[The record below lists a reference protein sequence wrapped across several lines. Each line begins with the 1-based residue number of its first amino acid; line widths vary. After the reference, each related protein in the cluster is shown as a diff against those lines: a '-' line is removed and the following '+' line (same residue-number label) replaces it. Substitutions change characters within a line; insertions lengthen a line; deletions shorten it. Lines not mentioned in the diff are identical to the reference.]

1 MLTYRTALRHLGL
14 VSALLALTNGI
25 GASQMRDP
33 TDPRAPRFL
42 LAMAERSAPVLVDLR
57 RSAILRHP
65 LSLAFDGVTLKE
77 ALAEISRQAGIS
89 LVYADDDLPAGTL
102 VRLRADRIT
111 VAAALT
117 DVLVDADVDIVFTP
131 EGRATLVKRPPGPA
145 VQLGSIAGT
154 VTAAEG
160 ATPLQR
166 AIVIVVGTRLSAE
179 ADATGRYSIAGV
191 PVGTH
196 RLRAR
201 MLGYAPADTSVVV
214 EEDRESVIDFQL
226 KAQAIQM
233 EAIVAVGYGE
243 KRREDLTGA
252 VGYVGPEALT
262 GRPITNTI
270 SALQGALPGLIVQRS
285 GGQPGVED
293 FNLNLRG
300 VSSIPKDKDN
310 LYAANGGN
318 TPLVLVDGV
327 PGSLDLLNPADIES
341 ITALKDAAA
350 SIYGA
355 RAADGAL
362 LVTTKR
368 GARTA
373 PTFTYSN
380 NTAVTKLTGMMDTP
394 NHYQMAL
401 MDNEAN
407 IHAGQAP
414 TYTPA
419 LLDQVRTGIG
429 NPIPHP
435 AYASLGMMLFFTST
449 DWRRAVFE
457 NGFEQ
462 KHTLSVS
469 GGGQNSSYY
478 VSAALADQDGVIRYA
493 NDNNRRYQ
501 LRLNYDY
508 DFSRRVRL
516 ESRLAVDNQDRS
528 DIGGLTHGSWCGCPW
543 LVVEAIFGMPNH
555 PIYTQSGQHFFAQG
569 GWGNAVAQAKDA
581 ATATFNT
588 RDVNTNFK
596 LIVEP
601 LDGLKL
607 NLQSGI
613 NSRTDNNTD
622 IGKSYPYY
630 RWDDSSIAYYS
641 ESPDNNWVDRRDF
654 TTLHRNYVAY
664 AEFSRTF
671 AERHA
676 LQLMAG
682 VSHED
687 FDMDSIRA
695 ARYGFTNQ
703 DVWGLN
709 LGTGTMLVGG
719 GGQQWAIRSLFS
731 RLSYGFNNKY
741 LLDATLRYDGSS
753 RFRPDK
759 RWGFF
764 PGVSLAWRISEEP
777 FARRH
782 LGTLDDLKLRA
793 SYGETGNQEGINLY
807 DYLQLI
813 TIGRGDPYP
822 FGPGGQDQ
830 SAFLSGMVSK
840 DRTWETIA
848 TSNVGL
854 DATLLS
860 SRLNVTFDY
869 FSKRNKNMLVPIAY
883 PALLGA
889 TAPFSNAG
897 ELKTSGFEAS
907 VAWKGGDPSGRGL
920 QYMARV
926 SLSDARNMVVNYGGQ
941 DTYVLGYNYIR
952 EGYPVNT
959 YFGYVFDGV
968 IRTLAELNAYRWVN
982 GDSSQLRV
990 GVPSN
995 IGIGDAR
1002 FKDVNGDGKISLYGD
1017 TPGQDGDVVNL
1028 GNTAPRYTYGV
1039 NLNLAWKRFD
1049 LGVFFQGVGKRTL
1062 FRDGD
1067 YRMPWSDWWRQ
1078 PPLFYYN
1085 QTWNEDRPNAP
1096 YPRLSH
1102 GDIRFWNYQP
1112 STLQK
1117 IDASYL
1123 RLKNLQVGFTLPER
1137 LVGWARMTRARVY
1150 FSGFDLWEKH
1160 NVKGGWDPESPALG
1174 FNYPFQRMYSFGMD
1188 ITF

>member
-1 MLTYRTALRHLGL
+1 MNRVALFSL
-14 VSALLALTNGI
+14 VLAWALALCPHGVAAQYV
-25 GASQMRDP
+25 GDP
-33 TDPRAPRFL
+33 SESRAPRFL
-42 LAMAERSAPVLVDLR
+42 LAMAERRAPVPVDLK
-57 RSAILRHP
+57 RSWVLRQP
-65 LSLAFDGVTLKE
+65 LSLALDGVTLKE
-77 ALAEISRQAGIS
+77 ALAEISRQARLH
-89 LVYADDDLPAGTL
+89 LVYADDAVPIAAT
-102 VRLRADRIT
+102 VNLRADRIT

-117 DVLVDADVDIVFTP
+117 DVLLDAGVDVVFTRD
-131 EGRATLVKRPPGPA
+131 GRATLVKRPEGPA

-154 VTAAEG
+154 VTAGETG
-160 ATPLQR
+160 TPLVR
-166 AIVIVVGTRLSAE
+166 AVVSVVGTRLTAE
-179 ADATGRYSIAGV
+179 TDASGRYVISSV
-191 PVGTH
+191 PVGTQ

-214 EEDRESVIDFQL
+214 AEGQEAVMNFQL
-226 KAQAIQM
+226 KAQAIEL
-233 EAIVAVGYGE
+233 EAVVAVGYGE

-252 VGYVGPEALT
+252 VGTVSSQALES
-262 GRPITNTI
+262 RPITNTL

-285 GGQPGVED
+285 SGQPGVED
-293 FNLNLRG
+293 FDLNLRG
-300 VSSIPKDKDN
+300 VSS
-310 LYAANGGN
+310 ANGGN
-318 TPLVLVDGV
+318 TPLVLIDGV
-327 PGSLDLLNPADIES
+327 PGNLDLLNPADIES

-368 GARTA
+368 GRRTA
-373 PTFTYSN
+373 PIFTYSN

-394 NHYQMAL
+394 NNYQMAV

-407 IHAGQAP
+407 IHAGATP
-414 TYTPA
+414 MYTPD
-419 LLDQVRTGIG
+419 LLNRVRIG
-429 NPIPHP
+429 DPTPIPHP
-435 AYASLGMMLFFTST
+435 LYASLGWMLFFTNT
-449 DWRRAVFE
+449 DWRKALFE

-478 VSAALADQDGVIRYA
+478 VSAAYANQNGVIRYA
-493 NDNNRRYQ
+493 NDNNQRYQ

-516 ESRLAVDNQDRS
+516 ESRLALENQDRS
-528 DIGGLTHGSWCGCPW
+528 DIGGLSHASWCGCPW
-543 LVVEAIFGMPNH
+543 VVVEGIFGMPNH

-569 GWGNAVAQAKDA
+569 GWDNAVAQAKEG
-581 ATATFNT
+581 ATATFDT

-613 NSRTDNNTD
+613 DYRSDNNTD
-622 IGKSYPYY
+622 IGKSTPLY
-630 RWDDSSIAYYS
+630 RWDDSSIVYYS
-641 ESPDNNWVDRRDF
+641 ITNPDRNWVDRRDF
-654 TTLHRNYVAY
+654 SILHRNYVGY

-671 AERHA
+671 ADRHA

-687 FDMDSIRA
+687 YDMDSVRA
-695 ARYGFTNQ
+695 ARYGFTSQ

-709 LGTGTMLVGG
+709 LGTGTMLMGG
-719 GGQQWAIRSLFS
+719 GGEQWAIRSLFS

-753 RFRPDK
+753 RFRPEK

-764 PGVSLAWRISEEP
+764 PGVSLAWRVSEEP

-782 LGTLDDLKLRA
+782 LGTFDDLKLRA

-813 TIGRGDPYP
+813 TIGRGYPYP
-822 FGPGGQDQ
+822 FGAGGQDQ
-830 SAFLSGMVSK
+830 SAFLSGMVAK

-848 TSNVGL
+848 TTNVGL

-860 SRLNVTFDY
+860 SKVNFTFDY
-869 FSKRNKNMLVPIAY
+869 FIKNNRDMLIPVTY
-883 PALLGA
+883 PSLLGA
-889 TAPFSNAG
+889 QPPFSNAG
-897 ELKTSGFEAS
+897 QLKTWGFETS
-907 VAWKGGDPSGRGL
+907 LGWRG
-920 QYMARV
+920 QVRGIQVSARA
-926 SLSDARNMVVNYGGQ
+926 SLSDAKNKVVNYGGQ
-941 DTYVLGYNYIR
+941 DTYVLGLNAVWDGHIR
-952 EGYPVNT
+952 EGYPVNS
-959 YFGYVFDGV
+959 YFGYVFDGL
-968 IRTLAELNAYRWVN
+968 IRNQAELDAYK
-982 GDSSQLRV
+982 LIP
-990 GVPSN
+990 GVPN
-995 IGIGDAR
+995 DIGIGDAR
-1002 FKDVNGDGKISLYGD
+1002 YKDVNGDGKISLYGD
-1017 TPGQDGDVVNL
+1017 TPGQDGDVVYL
-1028 GNTAPRYTYGV
+1028 GNTAPRYTYGM

-1062 FRDGD
+1062 FREGD

-1078 PPLFYYN
+1078 PPLFYYG

-1096 YPRLSH
+1096 YPRLTH

-1117 IDASYL
+1117 INAAYL
-1123 RLKNLQVGFTLPER
+1123 RLKNLQIGYSLPER
-1137 LVGWARMTRARVY
+1137 LIARARMTRARVY

-1160 NVKGGWDPESPALG
+1160 SVKGGWDPESISNG
-1174 FNYPFQRMYSFGMD
+1174 FNYPFQRLYSFGMD

>member
-1 MLTYRTALRHLGL
+1 MHRIALRHLGL
-14 VSALLALTNGI
+14 ACVLSALPLRICATQNED
-25 GASQMRDP
+25 AAVS
-33 TDPRAPRFL
+33 RAPRFL
-42 LAMAERSAPVLVDLR
+42 LAMAERATPVPVDLK
-57 RSAILRHP
+57 RSAILRRP
-65 LSLAFDGVTLKE
+65 LSIAFDGAPIKQ
-77 ALAEISRQAGIS
+77 ALAEISRQAGLS
-89 LVYADDDLPAGTL
+89 LVYADDVLPVEMT
-102 VRLRADRIT
+102 VSLRADRIT

-117 DVLVDADVDIVFTP
+117 DVLLDAGVDIVFTP
-131 EGRATLVKRPPGPA
+131 QGRATLVKRPEGPP

-154 VTAAEG
+154 VTATENG
-160 ATPLQR
+160 TPLVR
-166 AIVIVVGTRLSAE
+166 AVVSVGGTRLTAE
-179 ADATGRYSIAGV
+179 TDAAGHYLIAGV
-191 PVGTH
+191 PVGTQ

-201 MLGYAPADTSVVV
+201 MLGYTPADTSVVV
-214 EEDRESVIDFQL
+214 AEGQEAVVNFQL
-226 KAQAIQM
+226 KTQAIEL
-233 EAIVAVGYGE
+233 EAVVAVGYGE

-252 VGYVGPEALT
+252 VGYVGPEALAA
-262 GRPITNTI
+262 RPVTNTI
-270 SALQGALPGLIVQRS
+270 SALQGAMPGLTVQRS

-300 VSSIPKDKDN
+300 VSSYNPTDTAN
-310 LYAANGGN
+310 AAN
-318 TPLVLVDGV
+318 TPLVLIDGV
-327 PGSLDLLNPADIES
+327 PGNLDLLNPADIES

-368 GARTA
+368 GTRTA
-373 PTFTYSN
+373 PVFTYSN

-394 NHYQMAL
+394 NNYQMAL

-407 IHAGQAP
+407 IHNGAAP
-414 TYTPA
+414 MYTPD
-419 LLDQVRTGIG
+419 LLNRIRIG
-429 NPIPHP
+429 DPNPIPHP
-435 AYASLGMMLFFTST
+435 VYASSGWMLFFTNT

-462 KHTLSVS
+462 KHAVTVS

-478 VSAALADQDGVIRYA
+478 VSAAYSDQNGVIRYA
-493 NDNNRRYQ
+493 NDNNKRYQ

-516 ESRLAVDNQDRS
+516 ESRLGVENQDRS
-528 DIGGLTHGSWCGCPW
+528 DIGGLTHGTWCSCPW

-581 ATATFNT
+581 ATATFVT
-588 RDVNTNFK
+588 RNVSTNFK

-601 LDGLKL
+601 VDGLKL

-613 NSRTDNNTD
+613 DYRTDDNTD
-622 IGKSYPYY
+622 INKSYPYY
-630 RWDDSSIAYYS
+630 QWNDSTIAYYS
-641 ESPDNNWVDRRDF
+641 TNPDQNSVGRYNG
-654 TTLHRNYVAY
+654 TTVHRNYIAY
-664 AEFSRTF
+664 AQFTRTF
-671 AERHA
+671 ADRHA
-676 LQLMAG
+676 VELMGG

-687 FDMDSIRA
+687 NDVDWFQA
-695 ARYGFTNQ
+695 GRYNFPNQ
-703 DVWGLN
+703 DVWGLG
-709 LGTGTMLVGG
+709 LGGTGNTWTGG
-719 GGQQWAIRSLFS
+719 GGSQWAIRSAFS

-741 LLDATLRYDGSS
+741 LLDATVRYDGSS

-759 RWGFF
+759 RWGLF
-764 PGVSLAWRISEEP
+764 PGVSVAWRISEES

-782 LGTLDDLKLRA
+782 LGTFSDLKLRA
-793 SYGETGNQEGINLY
+793 SYGKTGNQEGINLY

-813 TIGRGDPYP
+813 SIGRQWPYDPYYP
-822 FGPGGQDQ
+822 FGAGRQDQ
-830 SAFLSGMVSK
+830 SAFLSGMVATN
-840 DRTWETIA
+840 RTWETIA
-848 TSNVGL
+848 TSNLGL

-869 FSKRNKNMLVPIAY
+869 FVKHNQDMLVPVTY
-883 PALLGA
+883 PDLLGA
-889 TAPFSNAG
+889 TPPFSNAG
-897 ELKTSGFEAS
+897 DLKTWGFETS
-907 VAWKGGDPSGRGL
+907 VGWKGVVGGGL
-920 QYMARV
+920 QYSARLT
-926 SLSDARNMVVNYGGQ
+926 LSDAKNKVVNYGGQ
-941 DTYVLGYNYIR
+941 DTYVLGLNRIR
-952 EGYPVNT
+952 QGYPMDT
-959 YFGYVFDGV
+959 YFGYVFDGL
-968 IRTLAELNAYRWVN
+968 IRTQAELDAYKLL
-982 GDSSQLRV
+982 G
-990 GVPSN
+990 GVPTD

-1002 FKDVNGDGKISLYGD
+1002 FKDLNGDGKISLYGD

-1028 GNTAPRYTYGV
+1028 GNQAPRYTYGM
-1039 NLNLAWKRFD
+1039 NLSVGWKRFD
-1049 LGVFFQGVGKRTL
+1049 LGAFFQGVGKRTL

-1078 PPLFYYN
+1078 PPLFYFN

-1112 STLQK
+1112 SSLQQ
-1117 IDASYL
+1117 INAAYL

-1137 LVGWARMTRARVY
+1137 LISKARMTHARVY

-1174 FNYPFQRMYSFGMD
+1174 FNYPFQRLYSFGMD

>member
-1 MLTYRTALRHLGL
+1 MNRVALFSL
-14 VSALLALTNGI
+14 VLAWALALCPHGVAAQYV
-25 GASQMRDP
+25 GDP
-33 TDPRAPRFL
+33 SESRAPRFL
-42 LAMAERSAPVLVDLR
+42 LAMAERRAPVPVDLK
-57 RSAILRHP
+57 RSWVLRQP
-65 LSLAFDGVTLKE
+65 LSLALDGVTLKE
-77 ALAEISRQAGIS
+77 ALAEISRQARLH
-89 LVYADDDLPAGTL
+89 LVYADDAVPIAAT
-102 VRLRADRIT
+102 VNLRADRIT

-117 DVLVDADVDIVFTP
+117 DVLLDAGVDVVFTRD
-131 EGRATLVKRPPGPA
+131 GRATLVKRPEGPA

-154 VTAAEG
+154 VTAGETG
-160 ATPLQR
+160 TPLVR
-166 AIVIVVGTRLSAE
+166 AVVSVVGTRLTAE
-179 ADATGRYSIAGV
+179 TDASGRYVISSV
-191 PVGTH
+191 PVGTQ

-214 EEDRESVIDFQL
+214 AEGQ
-226 KAQAIQM
+226 
-233 EAIVAVGYGE
+233 EAV
-243 KRREDLTGA
+243 
-252 VGYVGPEALT
+252 
-262 GRPITNTI
+262 
-270 SALQGALPGLIVQRS
+270 
-285 GGQPGVED
+285 GQPGVED
-293 FNLNLRG
+293 FDLNLRG
-300 VSSIPKDKDN
+300 VSS
-310 LYAANGGN
+310 ANGGN
-318 TPLVLVDGV
+318 TPLVLIDGV
-327 PGSLDLLNPADIES
+327 PGNLDLLNPADIES

-368 GARTA
+368 GRRTA
-373 PTFTYSN
+373 PIFTYSN

-394 NHYQMAL
+394 NNYQMAV

-407 IHAGQAP
+407 IHAGATP
-414 TYTPA
+414 MYTPD
-419 LLDQVRTGIG
+419 LLNRVRIG
-429 NPIPHP
+429 DPTPIPHP
-435 AYASLGMMLFFTST
+435 LYASLGWMLFFTNT
-449 DWRRAVFE
+449 DWRKALFE

-478 VSAALADQDGVIRYA
+478 VSAAYANQNGVIRYA
-493 NDNNRRYQ
+493 NDNNQRYQ

-516 ESRLAVDNQDRS
+516 ESRLAVENQDRS
-528 DIGGLTHGSWCGCPW
+528 DIGGLSHASWCGCPW
-543 LVVEAIFGMPNH
+543 LVVEGIFGMPNH

-569 GWGNAVAQAKDA
+569 GWDNAVAQAKEA
-581 ATATFNT
+581 ATATFDT

-613 NSRTDNNTD
+613 DYRSDNNTD
-622 IGKSYPYY
+622 IGKSTPLY
-630 RWDDSSIAYYS
+630 RWDDSSIVYYS
-641 ESPDNNWVDRRDF
+641 ITNPDRNWVDRRDF
-654 TTLHRNYVAY
+654 SILHRNYVGY

-671 AERHA
+671 ADRHA

-687 FDMDSIRA
+687 YDMDSVRA
-695 ARYGFTNQ
+695 ARYGFTSQ

-709 LGTGTMLVGG
+709 LGTGTMLMGG
-719 GGQQWAIRSLFS
+719 GGEQWAIRSLFS

-753 RFRPDK
+753 RFRPEK

-764 PGVSLAWRISEEP
+764 PGVSLAWRVSEEP

-782 LGTLDDLKLRA
+782 LGTFDDLKLRA

-813 TIGRGDPYP
+813 TIGRGYPYP
-822 FGPGGQDQ
+822 FGAGGQDQ
-830 SAFLSGMVSK
+830 SAFLSGMVAK

-848 TSNVGL
+848 TTNVGL

-860 SRLNVTFDY
+860 SKVNFTFDY
-869 FSKRNKNMLVPIAY
+869 FIKNNRDMLIPVTY
-883 PALLGA
+883 PSLLGA
-889 TAPFSNAG
+889 QPPFSNAG
-897 ELKTSGFEAS
+897 QLKTWGFETS
-907 VAWKGGDPSGRGL
+907 LGWRG
-920 QYMARV
+920 QVRGIQVSARA
-926 SLSDARNMVVNYGGQ
+926 SLSDAKNKVVNYGGQ
-941 DTYVLGYNYIR
+941 DTYVLGLNAVWDGHIR
-952 EGYPVNT
+952 EGYPVNS
-959 YFGYVFDGV
+959 YFGYVFDGL
-968 IRTLAELNAYRWVN
+968 IRNQAELDAYK
-982 GDSSQLRV
+982 LIP
-990 GVPSN
+990 GVPN
-995 IGIGDAR
+995 DIGIGDAR
-1002 FKDVNGDGKISLYGD
+1002 YKDVNGDGKISLYGD
-1017 TPGQDGDVVNL
+1017 TPGQDGDVVYL
-1028 GNTAPRYTYGV
+1028 GNTAPRYTYGM

-1062 FRDGD
+1062 FREGD

-1078 PPLFYYN
+1078 PPLFYYG

-1096 YPRLSH
+1096 YPRLTH

-1117 IDASYL
+1117 INAAYL
-1123 RLKNLQVGFTLPER
+1123 RLKNLQIGYSLPER
-1137 LVGWARMTRARVY
+1137 LIARARMTRARVY

-1160 NVKGGWDPESPALG
+1160 SVKGGWDPESIANG
-1174 FNYPFQRMYSFGMD
+1174 FNYPFQRLYSFGMD

>member
-1 MLTYRTALRHLGL
+1 MNRVALFLL
-14 VSALLALTNGI
+14 IALALALFPH
-25 GASQMRDP
+25 GANAQYAGDP
-33 TDPRAPRFL
+33 SDSRAPRFL
-42 LAMAERSAPVLVDLR
+42 LAMAERSTPVPVDLK
-57 RSAILRHP
+57 RSAVLRQP
-65 LSLAFDGVTLKE
+65 LSLALDDAPLKD
-77 ALAEISRQAGIS
+77 ALAEISRQARLS
-89 LVYADDDLPAGTL
+89 LVYADDVLPVAMT
-102 VRLRADRIT
+102 VSLRADRIT

-117 DVLVDADVDIVFTP
+117 DVLLDAGVDVVFTP
-131 EGRATLVKRPPGPA
+131 DGRATLVKRPQGPP
-145 VQLGSIAGT
+145 VQLGSITGT
-154 VTAAEG
+154 VTATET
-160 ATPLQR
+160 ATPLVR
-166 AIVIVVGTRLSAE
+166 AVVSVAGTRLTAE
-179 ADATGRYSIAGV
+179 TDAEGRYVIGSV

-196 RLRAR
+196 RVRAR
-201 MLGYAPADTSVVV
+201 MLGYAPVDTSVVV
-214 EEDRESVIDFQL
+214 EEGQEAVANFQL
-226 KAQAIQM
+226 KAQAIELQ
-233 EAIVAVGYGE
+233 AVVAVGYGE

-252 VGYVGPEALT
+252 VATVGPEVLE
-262 GRPITNTI
+262 GRPITNTLT
-270 SALQGALPGLIVQRS
+270 ALQGAMPGLIVQRS
-285 GGQPGVED
+285 SGQPGVED
-293 FNLNLRG
+293 FDLNLRG
-300 VSSIPKDKDN
+300 VSS
-310 LYAANGGN
+310 ANGGN
-318 TPLVLVDGV
+318 APLVLIDGV
-327 PGSLDLLNPADIES
+327 PGNLDLLNPADIES

-368 GARTA
+368 GTRTA
-373 PTFTYSN
+373 PIFTYSN
-380 NTAVTKLTGMMDTP
+380 NTAVSRLTGMMDTP
-394 NHYQMAL
+394 NNYQMAV

-407 IHAGQAP
+407 IHAGAAP
-414 TYTPA
+414 MYTPD
-419 LLDQVRTGIG
+419 LLNRVRIG
-429 NPIPHP
+429 DPTPIPHP
-435 AYASLGMMLFFTST
+435 LYASLGWMLFFTST
-449 DWRRAVFE
+449 DWRRALFE
-457 NGFEQ
+457 NGSEQ

-469 GGGQNSSYY
+469 GGSQNSSYY
-478 VSAALADQDGVIRYA
+478 ISAALANQNGVIRYA
-493 NDNNRRYQ
+493 NDNNKRYQ

-516 ESRLAVDNQDRS
+516 ESRLAVENQDRS
-528 DIGGLTHGSWCGCPW
+528 DVGGLSHQSWCGCPW
-543 LVVEAIFGMPNH
+543 LVVEGIWGMPNH

-569 GWGNAVAQAKDA
+569 NWGNAVAQAKEA
-581 ATATFNT
+581 ATATFAT
-588 RDVNTNFK
+588 RDVNTNFR

-613 NSRTDNNTD
+613 DYRSDNNTD
-622 IGKSYPYY
+622 IGKSSPLY
-630 RWDDSSIAYYS
+630 RWDDSSIVYYS
-641 ESPDNNWVDRRDF
+641 IANPDENWVDRRDF
-654 TTLHRNYVAY
+654 TTLHRNYVGY

-671 AERHA
+671 ADRHA

-687 FDMDSIRA
+687 YDMDSVRA
-695 ARYGFTNQ
+695 ARFGFTSQ

-709 LGTGTMLVGG
+709 LGTGTMLMGG
-719 GGQQWAIRSLFS
+719 GGEQWAIRSLFS

-753 RFRPDK
+753 RFRPDR

-764 PGVSLAWRISEEP
+764 PGVSLAWRVSEEP

-782 LGTLDDLKLRA
+782 LAVFDDLKLRA
-793 SYGETGNQEGINLY
+793 SYGENGNQEGIKLY

-813 TIGRGDPYP
+813 TVGGDPYP

-830 SAFLSGMVSK
+830 SAVLAGMVAK

-848 TSNVGL
+848 TTNVGW

-869 FSKRNKNMLVPIAY
+869 FVKRNKNMLVPVTY
-883 PALLGA
+883 PDLLGA
-889 TAPFSNAG
+889 TPPFSNAG
-897 ELKTSGFEAS
+897 ELKTWGFETA

-920 QYMARV
+920 QYTARI
-926 SLSDARNMVVNYGGQ
+926 SLSDAKNRVVNYGGQ
-941 DTYVLGYNYIR
+941 DTYVLGLNAVWDGHTR
-952 EGYPVNT
+952 QGYPINT
-959 YFGYVFDGV
+959 YFGYVFDGL
-968 IRTLAELNAYRWVN
+968 IRTPAESAAYV
-982 GDSSQLRV
+982 QLG

-1002 FKDVNGDGKISLYGD
+1002 YKDVNGDGKISLYGD

-1028 GNTAPRYTYGV
+1028 GNTAPRYTYGM

-1062 FRDGD
+1062 FREGE

-1078 PPLFYYN
+1078 PPLFYYG

-1112 STLQK
+1112 SSLHK
-1117 IDASYL
+1117 INAAYL
-1123 RLKNLQVGFTLPER
+1123 RLKNLQIGFSLPER
-1137 LVGWARMTRARVY
+1137 LIARARMTRARIY
-1150 FSGFDLWEKH
+1150 FSGFDIWEKH
-1160 NVKGGWDPESPALG
+1160 SVKGGWDPESIANG
-1174 FNYPFQRMYSFGMD
+1174 YNYPFQRLYSFGMD

>member
-1 MLTYRTALRHLGL
+1 MNRVALFSL
-14 VSALLALTNGI
+14 VLAWALALCPHGVAAQYV
-25 GASQMRDP
+25 GDP
-33 TDPRAPRFL
+33 SESRAPRFL
-42 LAMAERSAPVLVDLR
+42 LAMAERRAPVPVDLK
-57 RSAILRHP
+57 RSWVLRQP
-65 LSLAFDGVTLKE
+65 LSLALDGVTLKE
-77 ALAEISRQAGIS
+77 ALAEISRQARLH
-89 LVYADDDLPAGTL
+89 LVYADDAVPIAAT
-102 VRLRADRIT
+102 VNLRADRIT

-117 DVLVDADVDIVFTP
+117 DVLLDAGVDVVFTRD
-131 EGRATLVKRPPGPA
+131 GRATLVKRPEGPA

-154 VTAAEG
+154 VTAGETG
-160 ATPLQR
+160 TPLVR
-166 AIVIVVGTRLSAE
+166 AVVSVVGTRLTAE
-179 ADATGRYSIAGV
+179 TDASGRYVISSV
-191 PVGTH
+191 PVGTQ

-214 EEDRESVIDFQL
+214 AEGQEAVVNFQL
-226 KAQAIQM
+226 KAQAIEL
-233 EAIVAVGYGE
+233 EAVVAVGYGE

-262 GRPITNTI
+262 DRPITNTI
-270 SALQGALPGLIVQRS
+270 SALQGAMPGLIVQRS
-285 GGQPGVED
+285 SGQPGVED
-293 FNLNLRG
+293 FDLNLRG
-300 VSSIPKDKDN
+300 VSS
-310 LYAANGGN
+310 ANGGN
-318 TPLVLVDGV
+318 TPLVLIDGV
-327 PGSLDLLNPADIES
+327 PGNLDLLNPADIES

-362 LVTTKR
+362 LVTTRR
-368 GARTA
+368 GRRTA
-373 PTFTYSN
+373 PIFTYSN

-394 NHYQMAL
+394 NNYQMAV

-407 IHAGQAP
+407 IHAGATP
-414 TYTPA
+414 MYTPD
-419 LLDQVRTGIG
+419 LLNRVRIG
-429 NPIPHP
+429 DPTPIPHP
-435 AYASLGMMLFFTST
+435 LYASLGWMLFFTNT
-449 DWRRAVFE
+449 DWRKALFE

-478 VSAALADQDGVIRYA
+478 VSAAYANQNGVIRYA
-493 NDNNRRYQ
+493 NDNNQRYQ

-516 ESRLAVDNQDRS
+516 ESRLAVENQDRS
-528 DIGGLTHGSWCGCPW
+528 DIGGLSHASWCGCPW
-543 LVVEAIFGMPNH
+543 LVVEGIFGMPNH

-569 GWGNAVAQAKDA
+569 GWDNAVAQAKEA
-581 ATATFNT
+581 ATATFDT

-613 NSRTDNNTD
+613 DYRSDNNTD
-622 IGKSYPYY
+622 IGKSTPLY
-630 RWDDSSIAYYS
+630 RWDDSSIVYYS
-641 ESPDNNWVDRRDF
+641 ITNPDRNWVDRRDF
-654 TTLHRNYVAY
+654 SILHRNYVGY

-671 AERHA
+671 ADRHA

-687 FDMDSIRA
+687 YDMDSVRA
-695 ARYGFTNQ
+695 ARYGFTSQ

-709 LGTGTMLVGG
+709 LGTGTMLMGG
-719 GGQQWAIRSLFS
+719 GGEQWAIRSLFS

-753 RFRPDK
+753 RFRPEK

-764 PGVSLAWRISEEP
+764 PGVSLAWRVSEEP

-782 LGTLDDLKLRA
+782 LGTFDDLKLRA

-813 TIGRGDPYP
+813 TIGRGYPYP
-822 FGPGGQDQ
+822 FGAGGQDQ
-830 SAFLSGMVSK
+830 SAFLSGMVAK

-848 TSNVGL
+848 TTNVGL

-860 SRLNVTFDY
+860 SKVNFTFDY
-869 FSKRNKNMLVPIAY
+869 FIKNNRDMLIPVTY
-883 PALLGA
+883 PSLLGA
-889 TAPFSNAG
+889 QPPFSNAG
-897 ELKTSGFEAS
+897 QLKTWGFETS
-907 VAWKGGDPSGRGL
+907 LGWRG
-920 QYMARV
+920 QVRGIQVSARA
-926 SLSDARNMVVNYGGQ
+926 SLSDAKNKVVNYGGQ
-941 DTYVLGYNYIR
+941 DTYVLGLNAVWDGHIR
-952 EGYPVNT
+952 EGYPVNS
-959 YFGYVFDGV
+959 YFGYVFDGL
-968 IRTLAELNAYRWVN
+968 IRNQAELDAYK
-982 GDSSQLRV
+982 LIP
-990 GVPSN
+990 GVPN
-995 IGIGDAR
+995 DIGIGDAR
-1002 FKDVNGDGKISLYGD
+1002 YKDVNGDGKISLYGD
-1017 TPGQDGDVVNL
+1017 TPGQDGDVVYL
-1028 GNTAPRYTYGV
+1028 GNTAPRYTYGM

-1062 FRDGD
+1062 FREGD

-1078 PPLFYYN
+1078 PPLFYYG

-1096 YPRLSH
+1096 YPRLTH

-1117 IDASYL
+1117 INAAYL
-1123 RLKNLQVGFTLPER
+1123 RLKNLQIGYSLPER
-1137 LVGWARMTRARVY
+1137 LIARARMTRARVY

-1160 NVKGGWDPESPALG
+1160 SVKGGWDPESIANG
-1174 FNYPFQRMYSFGMD
+1174 FNYPFQRLYSFGMD